1 MMNIMFVNNQ
11 FDEYNVC
18 IDQQI
23 VFIRNETDK
32 NQKDTFNFNRLNRNN
47 NKRFI
52 IEQTEYDKNN
62 IEKMV
67 LHLWMK

>member
-23 VFIRNETDK
+23 VFIRNEIDK